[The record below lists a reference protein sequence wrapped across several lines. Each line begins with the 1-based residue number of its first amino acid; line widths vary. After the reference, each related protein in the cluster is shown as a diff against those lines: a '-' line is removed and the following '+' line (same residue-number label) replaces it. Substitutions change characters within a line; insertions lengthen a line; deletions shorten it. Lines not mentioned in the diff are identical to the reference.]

1 MRNEGKRDRKG
12 KDVPKPTN
20 KQEKNKKAQVAGSN
34 PRLLTIENHLDN

>member
-20 KQEKNKKAQVAGSN
+20 KQEKNKKGQKEKPAVGSDIK
-34 PRLLTIENHLDN
+34 TIS